1 MITVFEALIW
11 GVKKLEETECE
22 KKTDAHRPQLDA
34 ELLLSSVVD
43 KPRSWIFANNDS
55 DLSNDDF
62 ERFRKLIR
70 RRACH
75 EPVSQILNEVFFMGR
90 RFEVN
95 RHVLTPRPETEEL
108 VQMAAAEKAERYL
121 DVGTGSG
128 VIAISLALETAA
140 EVMASDIDSLSLSV
154 AKKNA
159 KNLQAAVDFK
169 QGSLLEPW
177 AKEDLSNT
185 VIVANLPYIPKTDLN
200 SLDPDVRNYEP
211 YKALFSG
218 HDGADLYVNLFKAMK
233 NVKFKVAYFEIDS
246 SHAEELKALA
256 EKILN
261 RGAQIKND
269 LSGRSRFLII
279 H

>member
-62 ERFRKLIR
+62 EKFRNLIR

-75 EPVSQILNEVFFMGR
+75 EPVSQILNEVIFMGR
-90 RFEVN
+90 SFEVN

-108 VQMAAAEKAERYL
+108 VQMAAAEKAQKYL

-140 EVMASDIDSLSLSV
+140 EVMASDIDPLSLSV

-159 KNLQAAVDFK
+159 QNLQAAVDFK

-177 AKEDLSNT
+177 SDKDVKYA
-185 VIVANLPYIPKTDLN
+185 VVVANLPYIPKVDLK
-200 SLDPDVRNYEP
+200 SLDPDVRDYEP
-211 YKALFSG
+211 HQALFSG
-218 HDGADLYVNLFKAMK
+218 HDGADLYAQLFKAMK
-233 NVKFKVAYFEIDS
+233 NVDFKSAYFEIDD
-246 SHAEELKALA
+246 SHAEDLKRQA
-256 EKILN
+256 EKEFN
-261 RGAQIKND
+261 REVQIKND